1 MTDGITFIPTASPQ
15 MQTGTPSAMP
25 ASDGIN
31 FTPTGAPA
39 SGQTQAAQ
47 GGGMLST
54 ATNIAGGA
62 LNFINN
68 NPVSKSLTSLA
79 ALPVQLIAKSL
90 GQPDPYANGIGTGPG
105 AAHVTSS
112 DQPLNKFAEE
122 EAGNALTAGSLFVP
136 VGDIAGAA
144 GATASKLAP
153 FAPRLAGAAARVG
166 TQAAFG
172 AGMGL
177 AGGMQQGQNAD
188 ELKSSATTGA
198 LLGGGLAAAGELGS
212 AIVDNFAANTP
223 ESRLLAQKDRLKT
236 LQNAYADSKTDP
248 VATLTDTGLVSKLK
262 VIDGK
267 VNTED
272 VESALDN
279 LQGGVNQEARQI
291 VKGMTGTVPLD
302 DFKAQVEDQI
312 KNNATIRGSGGMTRA
327 LSKIESMFDDYKQS
341 YGDNLSYQNINE
353 IRTSMNRYFDP
364 ETVDVERAVGNAA
377 RDALY
382 DANTGSPALKSVMAQ
397 WGQLEDARNFTEKLR
412 GTAVRGGRLGK
423 YLADMT
429 GAGVGAAVGS
439 ALGPFGTGAGAAAGG
454 VAADKVMGAYQKSFF
469 NPTLTGSASN
479 LSRFIAAPTT
489 QAIGRIAKP
498 LIISGAV
505 QQ

>member
-1 MTDGITFIPTASPQ
+1 MLGTA
-15 MQTGTPSAMP
+15 A
-25 ASDGIN
+25 
-31 FTPTGAPA
+31 
-39 SGQTQAAQ
+39 
-47 GGGMLST
+47 
-54 ATNIAGGA
+54 NIAGGA

-68 NPVSKSLTSLA
+68 NPISKSITSLS

-90 GQPDPYANGIGTGPG
+90 GQRDPYAGGIGTGP
-105 AAHVTSS
+105 AAPQVTSS
-112 DQPLNKFAEE
+112 DQPLGKFAEE

-144 GATASKLAP
+144 GSAASKLAP
-153 FAPRLAGAAARVG
+153 FAPNLAGAAARVG

-172 AGMGL
+172 AGVGV
-177 AGGMQQGQNAD
+177 AGGMQQGQSAD
-188 ELKSSATTGA
+188 DLKSSAATGA
-198 LLGGGLAAAGELGS
+198 ALGGGLAAAGELGS
-212 AIVDNFAANTP
+212 AIVNNFAANTP

-248 VATLTDTGLVSKLK
+248 VATLTDTGLVTKLK

-272 VESALDN
+272 VENALDN

-291 VKGMTGTVPLD
+291 VKGMTGTVPVD

-312 KNNATIRGSGGMTRA
+312 KNNATIRGSGAMTRA
-327 LSKIESMFDDYKQS
+327 LGKVETMFDDYKQS

-353 IRTSMNRYFDP
+353 IRTSMNRFFDP

-377 RDALY
+377 RNTLY
-382 DANTGSPALKSVMAQ
+382 DAETGSPALKSVMAQ

-429 GAGVGAAVGS
+429 GAGVGTAIGS
-439 ALGPFGTGAGAAAGG
+439 ALGPFGMGVGAAAG
-454 VAADKVMGAYQKSFF
+454 AMATDKAMGAYQKSFF
-469 NPTLTGSASN
+469 NPTLTGPASS
-479 LSRFIAAPTT
+479 LARFIAAPAT
-489 QAIGRIAKP
+489 QAVSRIAKP